1 MPNVKHLRVSFQDE
15 IDAKA
20 KAAFPTPLTDREK
33 YDQINSV
40 SRSTGRPF
48 QKYYIE
54 FKTFYTSQTIQS
66 DCNELTF
73 INTGTTNVYVE
84 SVLLYPNQ
92 SLRIGGSINEIDTTE
107 YSITFATVINTGN
120 SLTILRKLYK

>member
-1 MPNVKHLRVSFQDE
+1 MPNVEHLRVRYTDS

-20 KAAFPTPLTDREK
+20 KAAFPPEMSDRER
-33 YDQINSV
+33 YNEINSI

-54 FKTFYTSQTIQS
+54 FKTFYTSQSIQS
-66 DCNELTF
+66 DCNEITF
-73 INTGTTNVYVE
+73 INTGTTNVSIE

-107 YSITFATVINTGN
+107 YSITFATPINTGN
-120 SLTILRKLYK
+120 SLIILRKLYK